1 MATNHSR
8 TDRIKV
14 GVIGCGAFAQLM
26 HLRVL
31 ADLDEFELVALSDSS
46 AHVVAA
52 LGERYNVPGRYTT
65 VEELLDHPGL
75 DAVLIANRDHTFA
88 VAAALDKGKHV
99 LVEKPLCLDPAEGRD
114 LVERADA
121 AGVVAMVGYMKRY
134 DWGFHELLRRL
145 PDLGEP
151 RLVRVHDF
159 KSEFHIPWTLYD
171 LVRRDDV
178 PGAEKDTEM
187 ARMRA
192 SMSNAVGDGGN
203 VDLYRILLF
212 FASHDLN
219 VMRGM
224 FGEPHAIDA
233 VRVTGNDTLVAM
245 LDYGHRGPAL
255 LELSAAT
262 DLGWFEEEIT
272 VAGATEMLSLRFPHP
287 YVHYGQAELALRS
300 HDGTATHEQRILGPY
315 DDGFRR
321 TWRHFGSYIRDG
333 GTPITSFRDGLADL
347 ELAVELTRRGSA

>member
-1 MATNHSR
+1 MAQAQSGDAPIR
-8 TDRIKV
+8 V

-26 HLRVL
+26 HLRII
-31 ADLDEFELVALSDSS
+31 ADLDQFELVALCDSS
-46 AHVVAA
+46 PQVVET
-52 LGERYNVPGRYTT
+52 LGERYGAAGRYTT
-65 VEELLDHPGL
+65 VDELLDHPGL
-75 DAVLIANRDHTFA
+75 DAVLIANRDHTDA

-134 DWGFHELLRRL
+134 DWGFQELTRL
-145 PDLGEP
+145 LPELGEP

-159 KSEFHIPWTLYD
+159 KSQFHIPWSLYD

-178 PGAEKDTEM
+178 PAAEKDAEM

-192 SMSNAVGDGGN
+192 SMTRAVGEGGN
-203 VDLYRILLF
+203 VDLYRIILF

-224 FGEPHAIDA
+224 FGEPSAIDA
-233 VRVTGNDTLVAM
+233 VRVNGNDTIVAM

-272 VAGATEMLSLRFPHP
+272 VAGASEMLSLRFPHP
-287 YVHYGQAELALRS
+287 YVHYGQSELTRLS
-300 HDGTATHEQRILGPY
+300 HDGLTTHQDRVLGPY
-315 DDGFRR
+315 SDGFRR
-321 TWRHFGSYIRDG
+321 TWEHFAHYIRNG

-347 ELAVELTRRGSA
+347 ELAVELTRRGAR